1 MSWVDYVLLEFSY
14 YRGHVIA
21 LNEHRSVSSL
31 LPNGLRYWRGGLAKL
46 ANIIAP
52 NFAKC
57 AAKSWGDSPVRCTRC
72 WHAFGLQDS
81 TPVYKRSYF
90 GGSTFA
96 TFDIALRNFALLARF
111 ARTAK

>member
-1 MSWVDYVLLEFSY
+1 MSWVDYVLLESSY

-57 AAKSWGDSPVRCTRC
+57 AANLGAIAPSGARGVGTLLDCKTLRLFTSGHILEAQPSLLLTSP
-72 WHAFGLQDS
+72 
-81 TPVYKRSYF
+81 
-90 GGSTFA
+90 
-96 TFDIALRNFALLARF
+96 
-111 ARTAK
+111 